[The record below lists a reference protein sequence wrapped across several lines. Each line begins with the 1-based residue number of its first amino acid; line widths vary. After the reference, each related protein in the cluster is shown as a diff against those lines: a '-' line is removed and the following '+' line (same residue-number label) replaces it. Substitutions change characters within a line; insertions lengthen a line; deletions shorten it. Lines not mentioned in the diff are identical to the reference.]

1 MATGTMG
8 TAATTSLVSIN
19 GWNPMT
25 AIADIAT
32 IAAAIKDQSNPAHPI
47 IPGAFTP
54 DGTLYLPNGRGII
67 RLQPGDY
74 IGYDSFGWPIV
85 VSSQSIADGSTSW
98 AHS

>member
-1 MATGTMG
+1 MATGTLG

-19 GWNPMT
+19 GWNPAT

-32 IAAAIKDQSNPAHPI
+32 IQQNILNQINPAHPI
-47 IPGAFTP
+47 VPGAFSP
-54 DGTLYLPNGRGII
+54 SGQLFLPNNRGVI

-74 IGYDSFGWPIV
+74 IGYDHFGWPIV
-85 VSSQSIADGSTSW
+85 VSAESIADGSSSW